1 MDLPG
6 CDPVTSLED
15 AEKEIPSAILPIR
28 GLRRDA
34 EGDLTADALR
44 TVLDGLRTK
53 GIDAQDSE
61 DKEMILRDTGVLLCR
76 INGQYQFL
84 LRTVFQRMDAGQPVP
99 RRLLERA
106 KEKNLTMLDLLS
118 ISRHVGGIPAR
129 DESKIFTEG
138 WQTGNKVKD
147 MFQDLMRDLKEQ
159 AKLMENFDSGS
170 VMKLRQHMVDVTTE
184 KNRWATNSLGLFGFL
199 NLVAIGMLIYISSA
213 R

>member
-34 EGDLTADALR
+34 EGDLTPDALR

>member
-1 MDLPG
+1 
-6 CDPVTSLED
+6 
-15 AEKEIPSAILPIR
+15 
-28 GLRRDA
+28 
-34 EGDLTADALR
+34 
-44 TVLDGLRTK
+44 
-53 GIDAQDSE
+53 
-61 DKEMILRDTGVLLCR
+61 
-76 INGQYQFL
+76 
-84 LRTVFQRMDAGQPVP
+84 
-99 RRLLERA
+99 
-106 KEKNLTMLDLLS
+106 MLDLLS